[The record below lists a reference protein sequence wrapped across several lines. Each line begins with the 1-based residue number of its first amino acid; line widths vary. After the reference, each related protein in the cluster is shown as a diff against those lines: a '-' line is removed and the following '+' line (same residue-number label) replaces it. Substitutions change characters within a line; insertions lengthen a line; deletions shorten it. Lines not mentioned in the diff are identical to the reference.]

1 GRSEARPG
9 AGKPTRKDDPRSA
22 DDYPARPG
30 RGPARTRDAMKR
42 LLLLALIAFAA
53 WYGWKHYAELRRGGS
68 HDVVL
73 VNHSGHPIERLRF
86 WGAAKPLV
94 GETRGAGGERHE
106 PLRASHDG
114 TFTLVWSANNA
125 QGENNWTGGQ
135 FTHGPM
141 LMT

>member
-1 GRSEARPG
+1 
-9 AGKPTRKDDPRSA
+9 
-22 DDYPARPG
+22 
-30 RGPARTRDAMKR
+30 MKR

-73 VNHSGHPIERLRF
+73 VNHSGHPIERLRISVADQTLVVETLAD
-86 WGAAKPLV
+86 GA
-94 GETRGAGGERHE
+94 ERHE

-141 LMT
+141 LMTYRFEFQGDDGVISSSKLKPR